1 MSPQEKGSEEPY
13 SPEEGYREAIRRET
27 LHQVSRTLAHEVN
40 NMLAAI
46 LGTAQLTQLTFRERG
61 LPPEE
66 EERLERDMERIVQES
81 LRIAR
86 VIRQLGQI
94 RKIATRPFLE
104 GASELM
110 IDLENSTYY
119 EPML

>member
-1 MSPQEKGSEEPY
+1 MSQHEKITPT
-13 SPEEGYREAIRRET
+13 EGGLDAEQREALRQET
-27 LHQVSRTLAHEVN
+27 LRQVSRTLAHEIN

-46 LGTAQLTQLTFRERG
+46 LGTAQLTQLTFRDRG

-66 EERLERDMERIVQES
+66 EERLERDMERIVQAS
-81 LRIAR
+81 QRIAQ
-86 VIRQLGQI
+86 VIYRLGRI

-104 GASELM
+104 EASELM